1 MKRRRRKRKK
11 RRKRRRRRRRRRR
24 NRVEVVG
31 RKERVDLDLKEI
43 LKELIIIIIIYLKSH
58 SSMQ

>member
-1 MKRRRRKRKK
+1 VKRRRRKRKK
-11 RRKRRRRRRRRRR
+11 RRKRRRRRRRRR